1 MSQPLWPHR
10 SHSAHT
16 NHHVLYPPVLQ
27 LVKNNASTDYDLTD
41 KSITPMGGFP
51 HYGEVNND
59 FIMLKGCCIGSKKRV
74 LTLRK
79 SLLVHTSRSS
89 LEKINLKFID
99 TSSKMGH
106 GRFQTAADKL
116 AFMGPLKK
124 DRLKEEQVQAAAAAT
139 AAAATNSAATKA

>member
-1 MSQPLWPHR
+1 MFIYS
-10 SHSAHT
+10 
-16 NHHVLYPPVLQ
+16 LQ
-27 LVKNNASTDYDLTD
+27 IVKNNAATEYDIAD

-59 FIMLKGCCIGSKKRV
+59 FLMIKGCCIGSKKRII
-74 LTLRK
+74 TLRK
-79 SLLVHTSRSS
+79 SLLVHTKRSA

-106 GRFQTAADKL
+106 GRFQTPADKM

-124 DRLKEEQVQAAAAAT
+124 DRIKEEQAQAAAAAT
-139 AAAATNSAATKA
+139 AKA